1 MLKSVFAAAA
11 VACVAA
17 PCLAAE
23 PTTVT
28 IAAPIDGNVLRAGI
42 KVPMR
47 TLVEMTT
54 KKKAMNVGDRFNV
67 ETAEA
72 IMSGNN
78 VVIPSGTPGVIEIT
92 NVRNKGMWGK
102 SGFIEGRVLYL
113 RLAGRQ
119 IRMTGSFNDKGVTG
133 TAGVVGAIALVPI
146 AGFFTTGTS
155 AQIAAGSIL
164 TAFLDEDIA
173 FNVSTAAAPT
183 PVQAT
188 PAVAVSPAEASSATI
203 PAAPAAN
210 APAAK
215 PVAMVDTS
223 LEIKAQ

>member
-1 MLKSVFAAAA
+1 M
-11 VACVAA
+11 
-17 PCLAAE
+17 
-23 PTTVT
+23 VT
-28 IAAPIDGNVLRAGI
+28 IAAPMDGNVLRAGVR
-42 KVPMR
+42 VPMR

-72 IMSGNN
+72 VMSGTN

-92 NVRNKGMWGK
+92 SVRNKGMWGK

-133 TAGVVGAIALVPI
+133 TAGVVGAIALVPL

-155 AQIAAGSIL
+155 AQVAAGSIL

-173 FNVSTAAAPT
+173 FSVSAAAAST
-183 PVQAT
+183 PIQAT
-188 PAVAVSPAEASSATI
+188 PAVV
-203 PAAPAAN
+203 AAPASAS
-210 APAAK
+210 APAISPTPAAK
-215 PVAMVDTS
+215 PVAMVDPS